1 MVIRRQVVEQCEGT
15 EALRGLDALK
25 FQPLFALLGF
35 DRPCA
40 CQVGESER
48 APECGAPPPL
58 PAIELRKRFVRRRL
72 RAGTDVRLGS
82 VWDSSC
88 PPTALPFR
96 REDELVDNNLLLAC
110 DQDTGGGM
118 VRVTRRLRSVGWL
131 PKNVVSRV

>member
-1 MVIRRQVVEQCEGT
+1 MLLNTSAHPSAIAV
-15 EALRGLDALK
+15 
-25 FQPLFALLGF
+25 ALLLLNSRSPYF
-35 DRPCA
+35 DSLEVRDTD
-40 CQVGESER
+40 G
-48 APECGAPPPL
+48 
-58 PAIELRKRFVRRRL
+58 FVRRRL

-96 REDELVDNNLLLAC
+96 QEDELVDNNLLLAC

-131 PKNVVSRV
+131 PKNVVSRVPSGKYVTR